1 MKQLPWKSVLRL
13 LEPFIGLVAVL
24 VIFALSP
31 VRDVMFTGGSWNLI
45 LLQSVI
51 VALGA
56 EIAGTDSPTKIA
68 EQIVGLT
75 QDGEKCTNFADCK
88 KLIAD
93 GVDIDY
99 DGISGPLE
107 FVDAGE
113 PSEASILILEFD
125 ADGALQVVGSVN
137 GKI

>member
-1 MKQLPWKSVLRL
+1 MVAHKRVLGPDDVRRAITRMGHEVIERNRGL
-13 LEPFIGLVAVL
+13 DGVVLIG
-24 VIFALSP
+24 IQQ
-31 VRDVMFTGGSWNLI
+31 GGVWLAE
-45 LLQSVI
+45 
-51 VALGA
+51 ALGA